1 MESSPLGSPAIVD
14 PFLLLK
20 GQSLGSKGRAEGRLS
35 QEEKLKEA
43 ASQFEQMLLET
54 FLKSA
59 RSSEKVF
66 GSEDELFG
74 FNSDFYKEMQGSYL
88 SRSIVES
95 GGIGLQEM
103 LLEQF
108 KQKLGETGEG
118 AQTKGSRLPAPS
130 SPASLKSG
138 AEEGVQPQG
147 VGSSSKTSL
156 ILPVAGRLSSAYGTR
171 NDPFDGEQ
179 RFHKGMDIAAPA
191 GTLVRSAASGRVL
204 STGYR
209 QGYGQTVEVEHP
221 DGSTTLYAHLQ
232 ESLVSEGDSLRQ
244 GAVLGAVGS
253 TGRSTGPHLH
263 FEYRKEGKSIDP
275 ESVLSRNSSGNL
287 PIRGTDDS
295 SRGGFYEHD

>member
-14 PFLLLK
+14 PFLLLT
-20 GQSLGSKGRAEGRLS
+20 GQSLGSTGGAEGRLS

-108 KQKLGETGEG
+108 K
-118 AQTKGSRLPAPS
+118 
-130 SPASLKSG
+130 
-138 AEEGVQPQG
+138 
-147 VGSSSKTSL
+147 
-156 ILPVAGRLSSAYGTR
+156 
-171 NDPFDGEQ
+171 
-179 RFHKGMDIAAPA
+179 
-191 GTLVRSAASGRVL
+191 
-204 STGYR
+204 
-209 QGYGQTVEVEHP
+209 
-221 DGSTTLYAHLQ
+221 
-232 ESLVSEGDSLRQ
+232 
-244 GAVLGAVGS
+244 
-253 TGRSTGPHLH
+253 
-263 FEYRKEGKSIDP
+263 
-275 ESVLSRNSSGNL
+275 
-287 PIRGTDDS
+287 
-295 SRGGFYEHD
+295 